1 MKDIDKNTHNDIAV
15 SKMKVLKNNLIKRIE
30 KFNSYINHEIEKKY
44 TENNTELDTENN
56 TETDTKIVAK
66 KNTKPETKINIDLAT
81 SDDIKT
87 HIINKQKLIKK
98 SYKSLLETKKTIKN
112 NIELIY
118 SALKKLPNESQPK
131 LTELFRLDTYQTIQ

>member
-30 KFNSYINHEIEKKY
+30 KFNLYIKHEIEKKY

-56 TETDTKIVAK
+56 TEPDTKIVAK
-66 KNTKPETKINIDLAT
+66 KNTKPDTKINIDLAT

-87 HIINKQKLIKK
+87 HIVNKQKLIKK
-98 SYKSLLETKKTIKN
+98 DIKV
-112 NIELIY
+112 Y
-118 SALKKLPNESQPK
+118 
-131 LTELFRLDTYQTIQ
+131 